1 MSAPNPPNDLVKTD
15 VSLGSLISAAVLAG
29 ATGAAFVAVFTIIRE
44 RYPLVYAPRTFLVPD
59 KILTKPLKG
68 YFSWATLAWNVD
80 DNDTLRRIG
89 GDNFSALFYMRMLT
103 RLFMVISVAAV
114 VILIPIYATGNQK
127 NKGLN
132 AIAIGNVGD
141 TQPNR
146 LWATLIMSA
155 VFVAAVLH
163 IIFKL
168 LDKAAW
174 LRHTYI
180 LGADQHQ
187 SLSGYTLLVR
197 DIPEDLRD
205 PSVIRDLFN
214 RVQPNKVLDVILIR
228 DVKKIKKMHK
238 EHIKSRNAVE
248 KASAKYLSLI
258 AKKHAEGAK
267 NQNASIGIDME
278 DGQGN
283 IPDRRLIDS
292 LRPTNKSKVLFG
304 EKRDTIAWNL
314 KEMGRLELELD
325 RERVEVYQDPAR
337 AESAAFVIFADL
349 FSPHVAAL
357 ANIHGTPGVMLDKQ
371 AVVEPQD
378 VIWNNLD
385 MKLYDRMVRG
395 LLVTVALVALIVFWG
410 AINSFLASIATLDK
424 LTGAAHFLNFL
435 NDIPDVVKSIIQGL
449 LPTILVKVLF
459 SLLPSILRYFSTFQG
474 AMTKTA
480 QEKTL
485 ISQYYFFLLFNVFFV
500 ITISGS
506 ILSTVKQISND
517 NNQLF
522 VIISKNV
529 PSVANFYVNYVT
541 LLALGGPPSE
551 LLQIGALIIKPLKLR
566 FLAGTPRAVWTTS
579 QPSVFE
585 AGVPFANH
593 SFVATLGIIYMTAAP
608 LVPVAC
614 AVYFGLWQIAYAYK
628 MQYCYATRSQTGGFY
643 MHVAAK
649 QLFVALYIHGFIIF
663 AMFLLKKAWV
673 QMAIVILIVIVTAAA
688 HKKAN
693 QYTALMSAIPA
704 KAALD
709 IGKSMDLTMDAKVQR
724 ELVSNEPWRD
734 EVDAQ
739 IAMDSKQNRARSL
752 RAKNSTSELLAG
764 SQPNLSE
771 ESLDYRAGDS
781 NADFGRYAPTSVN
794 ISKPHT
800 EGLVVGDNGRVVDKN
815 GEKPSSSGKGVPETA
830 NKLPTGDH
838 VEGTANKLPPI
849 NDSEPAEATANQS
862 PGSRPQSPRHAG
874 LLKQF
879 DPRHLMHRAA
889 GSQNHDHATTTPQPA
904 DPAHPLA
911 SGPDEFEK
919 QFMHPALRPDPPS
932 MWLPRDALG
941 VADGILRPEIEGA
954 TAARFVYEDA
964 TMDRAGKIVVPVNVI
979 ARDEEP

>member
-1 MSAPNPPNDLVKTD
+1 MSDPTVRPSD
-15 VSLGSLISAAVLAG
+15 VSLSSFISAVVLAS
-29 ATGAAFVAVFTIIRE
+29 ATGAAFIAVFTIIRE

-68 YFSWATLAWNVD
+68 YFTWATLAWTVD
-80 DNDTLRRIG
+80 DDDTLRRIG

-103 RLFMVISVAAV
+103 RLFMIISAAAV
-114 VILIPIYATGNQK
+114 VILIPIYATADPDNLL
-127 NKGLN
+127 NLSGLN
-132 AIAIGNVGD
+132 LLAIGNVNSD
-141 TQPNR
+141 QQNR
-146 LWATLIMSA
+146 LWATLIMS
-155 VFVAAVLH
+155 VIFVAAVLH

-174 LRHTYI
+174 LRHTFI

-197 DIPEDLRD
+197 DIPPDLRD
-205 PSVIRDLFN
+205 PGLIRDLFN

-228 DVKKIKKMHK
+228 DVKKIKKVHK
-238 EHIKSRNAVE
+238 QHMKSRNAVE

-258 AKKHAEGAK
+258 AKKHAESVK
-267 NQNASIGIDME
+267 KQSSVGIDME

-283 IPDRRLIDS
+283 SPDRHLIDT
-292 LRPTNKSKVLFG
+292 LRPTNKAKVLFG
-304 EKRDTIAWNL
+304 EKRDTIDWNL
-314 KEMGRLELELD
+314 KEMGRLESELD
-325 RERVEVYQDPAR
+325 RERVEVYQDPGR

-395 LLVTVALVALIVFWG
+395 LIVTVALVALIVFWG
-410 AINSFLASIATLDK
+410 AINSALASIATLDK
-424 LTGAAHFLNFL
+424 LATYVGFV
-435 NDIPDVVKSIIQGL
+435 DKIPKVVKGIIQGL
-449 LPTILVKVLF
+449 LPTILVKILF
-459 SLLPSILRYFSTFQG
+459 SLLPTILRFFSTFQG

-485 ISQYYFFLLFNVFFV
+485 ISQYYFFLLFNVFFI

-506 ILSTVKQISND
+506 IFSTIKLISND
-517 NNQLF
+517 NSQIF
-522 VIISKNV
+522 KIISSTV

-541 LLALGGPPSE
+541 LLALGGPPGE
-551 LLQIGALIIKPLKLR
+551 LLQIGALIVTPLKLR

-579 QPSVFE
+579 QPTVFE

-673 QMAIVILIVIVTAAA
+673 QMAIVVLIVIITAAA

-693 QYTALMSAIPA
+693 QYTALMMAIPA

-739 IAMDSKQNRARSL
+739 IAMDRKQDRARSL

-771 ESLDYRAGDS
+771 DSLDYRTVDS
-781 NADFGRYAPTSVN
+781 NADFDRYAPTSVN
-794 ISKPHT
+794 VAKPRT
-800 EGLVVGDNGRVVDKN
+800 EELVVSGDGRVVDKN
-815 GEKPSSSGKGVPETA
+815 GDNPSSSGKGVPETA
-830 NKLPTGDH
+830 NKLPTGGH
-838 VEGTANKLPPI
+838 VESTGNKLPTS
-849 NDSEPAEATANQS
+849 NDSEPVEPTANQL
-862 PGSRPQSPRHAG
+862 PGSKPQSPRYAG
-874 LLKQF
+874 LLKQY

-889 GSQNHDHATTTPQPA
+889 GSQSHDHATTTPQRA

-911 SGPDEFEK
+911 SGPDEFER

-932 MWLPRDALG
+932 MWLPRDDLG
-941 VADGILRPEIEGA
+941 VADSILRPEIEAA
-954 TAARFVYEDA
+954 TAARFVYEDS